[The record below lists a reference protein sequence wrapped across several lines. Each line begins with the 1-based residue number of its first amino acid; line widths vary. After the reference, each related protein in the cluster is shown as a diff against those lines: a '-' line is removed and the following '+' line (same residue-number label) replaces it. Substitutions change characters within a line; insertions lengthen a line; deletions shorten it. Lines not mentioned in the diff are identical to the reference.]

1 MTRKPLGRGLG
12 ALLSAEQTASAE
24 APDEIAI
31 DSVEPSS
38 MQPRTRFDEARL
50 EDLAKSIRANGV
62 VQPLLVRRK
71 GGSYELIAGERR
83 WRAAQLAGLT
93 HVPVVVRNV
102 PDDKVL
108 EFALIENI
116 QREDLNPI
124 EEAQAYKKLIDS
136 IGMTQE
142 TLAERVGR
150 DRSYITNYL
159 RLLRLPEDIRRLI
172 EEGKLSTGHARTLLG
187 TSDSNTQRRIARRII
202 ERGLSV
208 RETERLVRELDSP
221 DAKPR
226 VAKRQRQRS
235 QCKIGRDQTAS
246 ALRDSGTD
254 YAKSKWS
261 KRSHRN
267 RILQPRRPRA
277 SVPLAAAD
285 RPAQRAA
292 NSRLYNVHLPAADA
306 VTSAAV
312 QCTSR
317 SALTSRSC
325 CAS

>member
-24 APDEIAI
+24 APNEIAI

-71 GGSYELIAGERR
+71 GSSYELIAGERR

-93 HVPVVVRNV
+93 HVPVIIRNV

-108 EFALIENI
+108 ELALIENI

-124 EEAQAYKKLIDS
+124 EEAQAYRKLIDS

-159 RLLRLPEDIRRLI
+159 RLLRLPDDIRRLI

-187 TSDSNTQRRIARRII
+187 TSDNDAQRRIARRII

-208 RETERLVRELDSP
+208 RETERMVRELDS
-221 DAKPR
+221 AGSKAR
-226 VAKRQRQRS
+226 VAKPKDTDPNVRAAETKLRRHFGTQVRIARNQNGQS
-235 QCKIGRDQTAS
+235 GRIEIEF
-246 ALRDSGTD
+246 
-254 YAKSKWS
+254 Y
-261 KRSHRN
+261 N
-267 RILQPRRPRA
+267 P
-277 SVPLAAAD
+277 AD
-285 RPAQRAA
+285 LERLFRLLLPVARPA
-292 NSRLYNVHLPAADA
+292 SG
-306 VTSAAV
+306 
-312 QCTSR
+312 
-317 SALTSRSC
+317 
-325 CAS
+325 

>member
-24 APDEIAI
+24 APGEIAI

-38 MQPRTRFDEARL
+38 MQPRTRFDESRL

-71 GGSYELIAGERR
+71 GSAYELIAGERR

-93 HVPVVVRNV
+93 HVPVVIRNV

-108 EFALIENI
+108 ELALIENI

-124 EEAQAYKKLIDS
+124 EEAQAYKKLIES

-187 TSDSNTQRRIARRII
+187 ASDTDTQRRIARRII

-208 RETERLVRELDSP
+208 RETERMVRELDSP
-221 DAKPR
+221 GSRAR
-226 VAKRQRQRS
+226 VAKP
-235 QCKIGRDQTAS
+235 KGNDP
-246 ALRDSGTD
+246 
-254 YAKSKWS
+254 
-261 KRSHRN
+261 N
-267 RILQPRRPRA
+267 
-277 SVPLAAAD
+277 V
-285 RPAQRAA
+285 RAA
-292 NSRLYNVHLPAADA
+292 ETKLRRHFGTQVRIAQSQNGQSGRIEIEFYNPADLERLFRLLLPAARPA
-306 VTSAAV
+306 NG
-312 QCTSR
+312 QP
-317 SALTSRSC
+317 
-325 CAS
+325 